1 MTTRIQCQLSQRLS
15 SEHTRFSLH
24 SSRKTTNFAKPCKTV
39 HMGPRESF
47 LTKSC
52 QFRDLVP
59 LKYKHQ
65 SSSTFFATVPR
76 PINPTW
82 ILEVLPKCTLN
93 IIIVSIIGNLNGLKT
108 FLLSKDSLV
117 KPYCLSISMRYYYKL
132 IIFVDAL
139 KCRLFLTIFLGVGGG
154 GIS

>member
-1 MTTRIQCQLSQRLS
+1 MSTHVFRDILREKQKISLNRVRLFIWGQG
-15 SEHTRFSLH
+15 RV
-24 SSRKTTNFAKPCKTV
+24 C
-39 HMGPRESF
+39 